1 MRPKCKQGPRAIS
14 RRRLY
19 IEELEQKP
27 ALAAS
32 KNLPITTMALGEEA
46 DAPVTTLALGEE
58 CGLFKGGAETEE

>member
-1 MRPKCKQGPRAIS
+1 MKSERKQGPRAIS

-32 KNLPITTMALGEEA
+32 KSLPITTMAVGEEA
-46 DAPVTTLALGEE
+46 DGPVTTLALGEE